1 MQTTEEIPEY
11 ISTFFNH
18 NSEKLNEI
26 ITNHYEK
33 EQGLLNVDINPSENK
48 VDVYFIEFTKLKET
62 ISKKTEGL
70 TDKDKEFLD
79 MIHSQK
85 IVQISDKE
93 TNQIYI
99 MNLNIGVS

>member
-1 MQTTEEIPEY
+1 METTEEVPEY
-11 ISTFFNH
+11 IRTFFNN

-26 ITNHYEK
+26 ATTHYEK
-33 EQGLLNVDINPSENK
+33 EQGLLNVDIKPSENK
-48 VDVYFIEFTKLKET
+48 VDVYFIGFDQLKQT
-62 ISKKTEGL
+62 ISKKSDGL
-70 TDKDKEFLD
+70 TDKDKDFLD

-85 IVQISDKE
+85 IVQISDGE